1 MKVSVLYGD
10 RLSPTSQERIVK
22 AAEQHMDALSN
33 TTRKLE
39 ENQRKLEENKGN
51 ADDVGK
57 IELQNL
63 SNGNSEAEKQVDI
76 VSSVAID
83 NTQVDQMMGVG
94 RNLDVIVDNS

>member
-63 SNGNSEAEKQVDI
+63 NSEAEKQVDI